1 MRQNKKIIVITGG
14 IASGKSTASA
24 YIREKGYTVLDSDEI
39 VHELY
44 RKGNKAYNDI
54 VNLINEDIFD
64 INMEIDR
71 KKLAK
76 IVFVDDK
83 KRKEINKIVHK
94 LVVEELN
101 EAIANTEQKIVFLDI
116 PLAIEENE
124 KLNEYGL
131 NYDELWLVYTNREL
145 QLKRLLERDSRGEE
159 ESLRIIN
166 AQMDMDEKRKYAD
179 KIIENDE
186 TLGKLK
192 KQIDCFLEKI
202 CE

>member
-76 IVFVDDK
+76 IVFADDK

>member
-1 MRQNKKIIVITGG
+1 
-14 IASGKSTASA
+14 
-24 YIREKGYTVLDSDEI
+24 
-39 VHELY
+39 
-44 RKGNKAYNDI
+44 
-54 VNLINEDIFD
+54 
-64 INMEIDR
+64 
-71 KKLAK
+71 
-76 IVFVDDK
+76 VFADDK